1 MPHINPWNTAQLAWQ
16 AVALLWL
23 ITYAL
28 QQVDP
33 NPAQRRHPQLRSFG
47 YAVVIAYAGALLLWP
62 RAAIAPID
70 HPLLHTPY
78 YGLFVVYLGAAFA
91 GLARLALGANW
102 SSRARIRSG
111 HTLAT
116 HGPYRIVRHP
126 IYTGILLMFLGTA
139 MILGQVCGYLG
150 FVLAFAAWYLKS
162 RAEDSLLAAQF
173 GPQFDAYRARV
184 HALIP
189 GLL

>member
-91 GLARLALGANW
+91 GLARLA
-102 SSRARIRSG
+102 
-111 HTLAT
+111 